1 MEDEDMHNRSMSLQG
16 EEDDPHNQSQSEQQ
30 TTDSQKKKKQSRGPS
45 KGLKSMPGVPRV
57 LEWDELCRP
66 IGKWAKAYKIHV
78 GEISRAKVSILYKDW
93 NQVPQ
98 GIKDTLWE
106 DVKREFQIE
115 EDEDK
120 KKKVLRTCDKTWRDF
135 KTKLVSGWI
144 TCTRN
149 MPKEKRIP
157 YVLYDF
163 ISEDMWKTFVEE
175 HSTDD
180 FKEISEKA
188 RQSQSFNEY
197 PHHLGAKSYG
207 EMNILWRRKGYIP
220 TASSTSSTSSCSSVV
235 SSLPDRTYAWLLA
248 RSIEYDKGN
257 PYLPDEKTRE
267 VKESIVSMK

>member
-1 MEDEDMHNRSMSLQG
+1 MEDEDLHNRSMSLQS
-16 EEDDPHNQSQSEQQ
+16 EEDEPHNQSLSELQ
-30 TTDSQKKKKQSRGPS
+30 TTDSQKKKKKPRGPS

-66 IGKWAKAYKIHV
+66 IGKWAKASKIHV

-135 KTKLVSGWI
+135 KIKLVSGWI

-149 MPKEKRIP
+149 MPKEIRMS

-175 HSTDD
+175 HTTDD

-188 RQSQSFNEY
+188 RQSQSFNE
-197 PHHLGAKSYG
+197 
-207 EMNILWRRKGYIP
+207 
-220 TASSTSSTSSCSSVV
+220 
-235 SSLPDRTYAWLLA
+235 
-248 RSIEYDKGN
+248 
-257 PYLPDEKTRE
+257 
-267 VKESIVSMK
+267 

>member
-1 MEDEDMHNRSMSLQG
+1 MEDEDLHNRSMSLQS
-16 EEDDPHNQSQSEQQ
+16 EEDEPHNQSQSEQQ
-30 TTDSQKKKKQSRGPS
+30 TTDSQKKKKKPRGPS

-115 EDEDK
+115 EDDDK
-120 KKKVLRTCDKTWRDF
+120 KKKVLCTCDKTWRDF

-149 MPKEKRIP
+149 MPKEKRMP

-175 HSTDD
+175 HTTDD
-180 FKEISEKA
+180 FKVCV
-188 RQSQSFNEY
+188 Y
-197 PHHLGAKSYG
+197 
-207 EMNILWRRKGYIP
+207 
-220 TASSTSSTSSCSSVV
+220 
-235 SSLPDRTYAWLLA
+235 
-248 RSIEYDKGN
+248 
-257 PYLPDEKTRE
+257 
-267 VKESIVSMK
+267 